1 MAVITAGLVKEL
13 RERTG
18 AGMMDCK
25 KALQENNGDMDKAID
40 YLREKGIAKAV
51 KKAGRVAA
59 EGLIFDAVSA
69 DHKRAVLIEFN
80 SETDFVAK
88 NVEFKEFGKKLA
100 EIAIANNVKTI
111 EALNETEVEAGKT
124 VAQAVTDLIAKIGEN
139 MNIRRIHETEA
150 KDGFVA
156 TYSHL
161 GGKLGVI
168 VELSGEATEEN
179 VTKARDIAMHVAAM
193 DPKYLNESE
202 VTTADLE
209 HEKEIARKQLEAEG
223 KPAQIIEKILVGKM
237 NKFYEENCL
246 VDQIYVRAEN
256 KETVAKFAAPSTVL
270 SYTRYKVGDGI
281 EKKEENFA
289 EEVAAQIKG

>member
-25 KALQENNGDMDKAID
+25 KALMENDGDMDKAID

-51 KKAGRVAA
+51 KKAGRIAA

-69 DHKRAVLIEFN
+69 DHKKAVLIEFN

-100 EIAIANNVKTI
+100 AIAIESNATTV
-111 EALNETEVEAGKT
+111 EALNAAQYAEGKT
-124 VAQAVTDLIAKIGEN
+124 VAEAVTDLIAKIGEN
-139 MNIRRIHETEA
+139 MNIRRIHETVAAE
-150 KDGFVA
+150 GFVA

-168 VELSGEATEEN
+168 VEMTGEATEEN
-179 VTKARDIAMHVAAM
+179 VVKARDIAMHVAAM
-193 DPKYLNESE
+193 DPKYLNSSE

-223 KPAQIIEKILVGKM
+223 KPAQIIEKILIGKM

-256 KETVAKFAAPSTVL
+256 KETVAKFAAPLEVKSFA
-270 SYTRYKVGDGI
+270 RYKVGDGI
-281 EKKEENFA
+281 EKKEEDFA
-289 EEVAAQIKG
+289 AEVAAQIKG